1 MPRIPRV
8 TGMEVYRALLRDGW
22 YEVHQEGDHVQMRH
36 PTKPG
41 RVTAIK
47 KRGTIL
53 KIKTLRS
60 ILDAAGLTD
69 DDLRRLL

>member
-1 MPRIPRV
+1 MPRTPRI
-8 TGMEVYRALLRDGW
+8 TGWELYRALLRDGW
-22 YEVHQEGDHVQMRH
+22 YEVNQEGDHVQMRH

-47 KRGTIL
+47 QRGTIL

-60 ILDAAGLTD
+60 MLNAAGLTD

>member
-1 MPRIPRV
+1 MDMCRV
-8 TGMEVYRALLRDGW
+8 LLRDGW
-22 YEVHQEGDHVQMRH
+22 YEVNQVGDHVQMRH

-47 KRGTIL
+47 KRGTML
-53 KIKTLRS
+53 KIKTLRPM
-60 ILDAAGLTD
+60 LNAAGLSD